1 MTFAEALEFAK
12 SLDVRLIP
20 YEKAEGMGTMKSA
33 VDQIKPGESIGIF
46 IGPEGGFEEAE
57 IEQAMEQEIIPV
69 SLGKRILR
77 TETAGLTILSILMYH
92 LECEIHNL

>member
-1 MTFAEALEFAK
+1 
-12 SLDVRLIP
+12 
-20 YEKAEGMGTMKSA
+20 MKSA
-33 VDQIKPGESIGIF
+33 VDQIKPGESIGVF